1 MLLQKKESHVR
12 SLAPAIRAAG
22 PDLSRRGLLAAGA
35 AALGAAY
42 GGLANAAEKP
52 FFQRRDLPVGIQL
65 YTLRPDLVDD
75 FHATLGAIAKI
86 GFRSVE
92 LAGFMGHTP
101 TTLRAA
107 FRREGLS
114 CSSAHVQARGD
125 GSAVGLD
132 GDLAALAGDLHI
144 IGVRSVVMPNFLIP
158 DRFGQRPDPGE
169 ERIAFLRRVVS
180 QMTADDWK
188 WNADFLNEK
197 AAVLKRAGIV
207 SGYHNHNF
215 EFAPLGDTNGMEILL
230 KGTDPN
236 LVTFEMDVGWVVAAG
251 KDPFALLKAHPHR
264 FTQMHVKDIKPTTK
278 ANFELRQD
286 PTEVGGGMIDWK
298 RLLPAAYVAG
308 VRGFYVEQEPPF
320 AHSRLES
327 VKISFDYLAKVAA

>member
-12 SLAPAIRAAG
+12 STACDTRASAA
-22 PDLSRRGLLAAGA
+22 DLSRRGLLAAGA

-65 YTLRPDLVDD
+65 YTLGPDLQKDLD
-75 FHATLGAIAKI
+75 AQLATVAKI
-86 GFRSVE
+86 GFKSVE
-92 LAGFMGHTP
+92 LAGYLGRTP
-101 TTLRAA
+101 AELRAA
-107 FRREGLS
+107 FDKAGLV
-114 CSSAHVQARGD
+114 CRSAHIAPKAASGP
-125 GSAVGLD
+125 SFS
-132 GDLAALAGDLHI
+132 GDLAKLADELQV
-144 IGVRSVVMPNFLIP
+144 IGVKAAIMPILYIP
-158 DRFGQRPDPGE
+158 DRLGGAD
-169 ERIAFLRRVVS
+169 LRQAGA

-197 AAVLKRAGIV
+197 AAVLKKAGIV

-215 EFAPLGDTNGMEILL
+215 EFAPLGDTTGMEILL

-236 LVTFEMDVGWVVAAG
+236 LVTFEMDVGWVTAAG
-251 KDPFALLKAHPHR
+251 KDPFALLKAHPGR

-286 PTEVGGGMIDWK
+286 PTEVGSGMIDWK
-298 RLLPAAYVAG
+298 RLLPAAYAAG

-327 VKISFDYLAKVAA
+327 AKISFDYLAKVVA